1 MSTALCGV
9 EMGTTDKERA
19 RGRGSPLFGVIE
31 LVLVII
37 SLGLVW
43 KVHALSSKLQAV
55 TPRLVLLDSI
65 ARFETSRAQALET
78 DRKLLRALSRTASLG
93 SQVLLEGTDLDS
105 NTIVV
110 RPQGN
115 GVPLVIYSVDPDC
128 RPCISNIPFLNEL
141 LTQTVCPVNVVGV
154 LARNPH
160 LIDEARRLHSVSF
173 PILRASSGRAWSI
186 FPLAESPTLVGVNA
200 DGSVIDWWR
209 GELTTND
216 KERIRSEL
224 RASCSGNSP

>member
-1 MSTALCGV
+1 MLIV
-9 EMGTTDKERA
+9 EKQRA
-19 RGRGSPLFGVIE
+19 RVRGSPLFGAIE

-37 SLGLVW
+37 SLGLAW
-43 KVHALSSKLQAV
+43 KVYNLSSKLRTV

-65 ARFETSRAQALET
+65 ARSETSRAQALRT
-78 DRKLLRALSRTASLG
+78 DRTLLRALSRTASLG
-93 SQVLLEGTDLDS
+93 SQVLLQGTDLDS

-110 RPQGN
+110 RPPGD

-141 LTQTVCPVNVVGV
+141 MAQPVCPVTVVGV

-160 LIDEARRLHSVSF
+160 LIEEARRLHSVSF
-173 PILRASSGRAWSI
+173 PILRVSSGRAWSM
-186 FPLAESPTLVGVNA
+186 FPLAESPTLVGINA

-224 RASCSGNSP
+224 RASCSRRGL

>member
-1 MSTALCGV
+1 
-9 EMGTTDKERA
+9 MGTDEQGT
-19 RGRGSPLFGVIE
+19 RGRGSPLFGAME

-43 KVHALSSKLQAV
+43 KVHDLSSNLREV
-55 TPRLVLLDSI
+55 TPRLVVLDSI
-65 ARFETSRAQALET
+65 ARSQISRVQVLET
-78 DRKLLRALSRTASLG
+78 DRTLLRALSRTVSLG

-105 NTIVV
+105 NRIVI
-110 RPQGN
+110 RPRHN
-115 GVPLVIYSVDPDC
+115 GIPLAIYSVDPDC

-141 LTQTVCPVNVVGV
+141 RTQALCPVTVVGV

-160 LIDEARRLHSVSF
+160 LIDEARRRHSVSF
-173 PILRASSGRAWSI
+173 PILRVSSGRAWSI
-186 FPLAESPTLVGVNA
+186 FPLAESPTLVGLNA
-200 DGSVIDWWR
+200 NGIVIDWWR

-224 RASCSGNSP
+224 QASCSGHRP